1 MEDNKKESH
10 SDDEEMIITDTIKT
24 GEKNT
29 NPIDIINPSNLK
41 EIGLSNLINSMS
53 KNNETIKKREY
64 AKIIVPANRMK
75 PVRDNWTTIVKVLVE
90 HMKIQIRMNP
100 KKKFIEIRS
109 GQTTTDPCAI
119 RKCEDFLKAFMCG
132 FELQDAIAML
142 RLEDLYLET
151 FLIKDV
157 KANLHGDHLSRCIG
171 RICGEKGKT
180 KNAIE
185 NATRTRIIIQD
196 QKIHILGSHINTQLA
211 RNSICSLI
219 LGAPQGK
226 VYSRLRVI
234 GKKINEI

>member
-1 MEDNKKESH
+1 MENIE
-10 SDDEEMIITDTIKT
+10 ITDNIET
-24 GEKNT
+24 GKNE
-29 NPIDIINPSNLK
+29 SQ
-41 EIGLSNLINSMS
+41 NSMDITNS
-53 KNNETIKKREY
+53 MNIDVSNQIKSTILSSVLNSNNNNKIVKREY
-64 AKIIVPANRMK
+64 CKIIVPVNRMK
-75 PVRDNWTTIVKVLVE
+75 PLKENWPTIVKVLVE
-90 HMKIQIRMNP
+90 HMKIQIKMNL
-100 KKKFIEIRS
+100 KKKCIEIRTS
-109 GQTTTDPCAI
+109 DTTEDPCAI

-185 NATRTRIIIQD
+185 NATRTRILIQD
-196 QKIHILGSHINTQLA
+196 QKIHILGSNSNVQLA

-226 VYSRLRVI
+226 VYSKLRII